1 MATIYG
7 SHQSVSDVIALELE
21 KIEKKIEILF
31 EIDDTFY
38 SQVEKSADATPVN
51 SRDMKI
57 PVQFAPGGYFGQW
70 NPDGGNLGRGS
81 GPSYENAI
89 IPTVDFRYALEWTKK
104 TEWTTEGTKAITST
118 MNRNL
123 AQAMPNFRAHMDSMC
138 MTGGNGVLGTI
149 TASSNAGGATGTDT
163 FVLSNDF
170 GVKLLMEGQKVCF
183 YDATMTTKLNTHG
196 DPEIT
201 FRDVPTRT
209 IKTFPAVATAPDVI
223 PPVGAKVVIE
233 GVTGANPVSL
243 FGVPYHVSN
252 SSAGNWLGFSRAN
265 YPAVRASRVDAGGA
279 ALSLPFPRLALN
291 LLGDRAQSTKK
302 LKLKIWL
309 HPAQVAAYETLGQQ
323 VNVMNIDKKAS
334 TQGLDLYFGE
344 DMSMA
349 GVPLQPSFKWNKT
362 RIDMLDM
369 SSWGRA
375 ELKKPGFYTSDG
387 RKFFEV
393 RGGDGGV
400 AAATLLY
407 VVSSWNLFTSNPQEN
422 AYIDNLL
429 VPAGYL

>member
-1 MATIYG
+1 MPTVFG
-7 SHQSVSDVIALELE
+7 SQQGNADVLALQLE

-70 NPDGGNLGRGS
+70 NSDGGPLGRGS

-89 IPTVDFRYALEWTKK
+89 VPTVDFRYALEWTKK
-104 TEWTTEGTKAITST
+104 SEWTTDGGTNSIVSNF
-118 MNRNL
+118 NRNL

-138 MTGGNGVLGTI
+138 MTGGNGVLGTV
-149 TASSNAGGATGTDT
+149 TAASTAADGDT
-163 FVLSNDF
+163 LVLSNDF
-170 GVKLLMEGQKVCF
+170 GVKLLAEGQKVNI
-183 YDATMTTKLNTHG
+183 YTADLQTKRTLNG
-196 DPEIT
+196 EPEIM

-209 IKTFPAVATAPDVI
+209 IKIGPTATAGI
-223 PPVGAKVVIE
+223 IVGDKVLIE

-243 FGVPYHVSN
+243 LGVPYHVSN

-387 RKFFEV
+387 RKYFEV
-393 RGGDGGV
+393 RGADGGV
-400 AAATLLY
+400 VAATLLY
-407 VVSSWNLFTSNPQEN
+407 VVASWNLFTSNPQEN

>member
-1 MATIYG
+1 MAA
-7 SHQSVSDVIALELE
+7 QSNADVLAVQLE

-51 SRDMKI
+51 SRDMKV

-70 NPDGGNLGRGS
+70 NPDGGDLGRGS
-81 GPSYENAI
+81 GPSYESAI

-104 TEWTTEGTKAITST
+104 SEWTTEGTKAIVST
-118 MNRNL
+118 FNRNL
-123 AQAMPNFRAHMDSMC
+123 SQAMPNFRAHMDSMC

-149 TASSNAGGATGTDT
+149 TATSNVGASPGPPATNGVDT
-163 FVLSNDF
+163 TVLSNDF
-170 GVKLLMEGQKVCF
+170 GVKLLMEGQKICV
-183 YDATMTTKLNTHG
+183 YDSTLANKKNLNG

-209 IKTFPAVATAPDVI
+209 IKHAGVPGIAVGDKI
-223 PPVGAKVVIE
+223 VIE

-252 SSAGNWLGFSRAN
+252 SSAGNWLGFSRAD

-309 HPAQVAAYETLGQQ
+309 HPAQVAAYESLGQQ

-349 GVPLQPSFKWNKT
+349 GVPLQPSFKWNKY

-393 RGGDGGV
+393 RGSDGGV
-400 AAATLLY
+400 VASTLLY
-407 VVSSWNLFTSNPQEN
+407 IVASWNLFTTNPQEN

-429 VPAGYL
+429 VPAGYGT

>member
-1 MATIYG
+1 MPTVFG
-7 SHQSVSDVIALELE
+7 SQQGNADVLALQLE
-21 KIEKKIEILF
+21 KIEKKVEILF

-104 TEWTTEGTKAITST
+104 SEWTTDGGTNSIVNNF
-118 MNRNL
+118 NRNL

-138 MTGGNGVLGTI
+138 MTGGNGVLGTV
-149 TASSNAGGATGTDT
+149 TGYTTGGGVDT
-163 FVLSNDF
+163 LVLSNDF
-170 GVKLLMEGQKVCF
+170 GVKLLAEGQKINI
-183 YDATMTTKLNTHG
+183 YDATLATKRTNAG
-196 DPEIT
+196 EPEIQ

-209 IKTFPAVATAPDVI
+209 IKVGPVTAGIV
-223 PPVGAKVVIE
+223 VGDKIVIE

-387 RKFFEV
+387 RKLFEV
-393 RGGDGGV
+393 RGSDGGV
-400 AAATLLY
+400 VSATLLY
-407 VVSSWNLFTSNPQEN
+407 VVASWNLFTSNPQEN

>member
-1 MATIYG
+1 MATAFG
-7 SHQSVSDVIALELE
+7 SHQSVSDVLALQLE

-38 SQVEKSADATPVN
+38 SQVEKSADAVAVN
-51 SRDMKI
+51 ARDMKVPI
-57 PVQFAPGGYFGQW
+57 QFAPGGYFGQW

-81 GPSYENAI
+81 GPSYENAV

-104 TEWTTEGTKAITST
+104 AEWTTNGGTDAVIST

-138 MTGGNGVLGTI
+138 MTGGNGVLGTV
-149 TASSNAGGATGTDT
+149 TAYSTGGGADT
-163 FVLSNDF
+163 LVLSNDF
-170 GVKLLMEGQKVCF
+170 GVKLLMEGQKVNI
-183 YDATMTTKLNTHG
+183 YDTTLATKKTING
-196 DPEIT
+196 EPEIV

-209 IKTFPAVATAPDVI
+209 IKLSPVTTTPAVPA
-223 PPVGAKVVIE
+223 VGDKIVIE

-265 YPAVRASRVDAGGA
+265 YPAVRASRVDGAGA
-279 ALSLPFPRLALN
+279 ALTLPLPRLALN

-309 HPAQVAAYETLGQQ
+309 HPAQVAQYETLGQQ

-375 ELKKPGFYTSDG
+375 ELKKPGFYTADG

-393 RGGDGGV
+393 RGADGGV

-407 VVSSWNLFTSNPQEN
+407 IVASWNLFTTNPQEN

-429 VPAGYL
+429 VPAGYQ